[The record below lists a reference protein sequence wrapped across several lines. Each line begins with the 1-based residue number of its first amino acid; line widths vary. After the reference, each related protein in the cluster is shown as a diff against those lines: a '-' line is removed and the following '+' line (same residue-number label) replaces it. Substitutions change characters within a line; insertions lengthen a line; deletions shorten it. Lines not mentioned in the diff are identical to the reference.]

1 MARAYDFPVTFTC
14 RHDNCDEVFKQTAI
28 EQVLKLSR
36 FYGHIIDAD
45 ITINGKKPSTRV
57 EIVIR
62 VPGMVITAVHD
73 DFHRTVA
80 LDAAIEKAK
89 NQIKRLK
96 EKVVDHRVTLQGE
109 PAGGETEPA
118 E

>member
-36 FYGHIIDAD
+36 YYGHIIDAD
-45 ITINGKKPSTRV
+45 ITINGKQPSTRV
-57 EIVIR
+57 EVVIR
-62 VPGMVITAVHD
+62 VPGMVITAAHD

-80 LDAAIEKAK
+80 LDAAVEKAK
-89 NQIKRLK
+89 IQIKRLK
-96 EKVVDHRVTLQGE
+96 EKVVDHRASFPGE
-109 PAGGETEPA
+109 PVEDETESD

>member
-1 MARAYDFPVTFTC
+1 MAKAYDFPITFTC
-14 RHDNCDEVFKQTAI
+14 RHDNCDEVFKQSAI

-36 FYGHIIDAD
+36 YHSHIIDAD

-57 EIVIR
+57 EIVVR
-62 VPGMVITAVHD
+62 VPGVIITAAHD

-89 NQIKRLK
+89 IQIKKLK
-96 EKVVDHRVTLQGE
+96 EKIAEHRGSSTGA
-109 PAGGETEPA
+109 PSGA
-118 E
+118 ESGNI